1 MKITIETTNGTT
13 TAHLEGRLD
22 TPASTEV
29 TPDFDQLQEHADGTV
44 ILDCTELATS
54 PVRVSVFSSLCEKW
68 PIPRVAR
75 LLSRTSM
82 TASVRSS

>member
-54 PVRVSVFSSLCEKW
+54 PVRVSVFSSPSARC
-68 PIPRVAR
+68 PCPRAAKS
-75 LLSRTSM
+75 LSRISM
-82 TASVRSS
+82 TASVRSL